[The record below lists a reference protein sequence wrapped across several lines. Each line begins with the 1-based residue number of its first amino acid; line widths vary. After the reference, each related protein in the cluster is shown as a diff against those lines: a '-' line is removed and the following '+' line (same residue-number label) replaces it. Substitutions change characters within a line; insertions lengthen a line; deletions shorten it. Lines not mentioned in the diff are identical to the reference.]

1 MTIYVIT
8 AAFIAL
14 DFITGLI
21 KAFATNAFSSTQM
34 RQGLF
39 HKVGLILCMILGILV
54 DYAQGYIDLGVTMP
68 VAGVICGYIIFME
81 IASIIE
87 NVCKINP
94 ELVPDKLA
102 ALFGGLKSG
111 EVIGSTI
118 SKKYVSDDCDDLN
131 DDEDEG

>member
-21 KAFATNAFSSTQM
+21 KAFASNTFTSTKM

-54 DYAQGYIDLGVTMP
+54 DYAQGYIDLGVTLP
-68 VAGVICGYIIFME
+68 VAAAICAYICLME
-81 IASIIE
+81 ITSIIE

-94 ELVPDKLA
+94 DILPEKLTG
-102 ALFGGLKSG
+102 LFGGLKSG
-111 EVIGSTI
+111 GMTA
-118 SKKYVSDDCDDLN
+118 
-131 DDEDEG
+131 EDAQGGNREDKP